1 MSSTLNVIITDAGIA
16 EVVNAQHTGTAPV
29 VLAQVGF
36 GRGIYTPTA
45 DQTALHDEIKR
56 VSTIAGGVVGSNI
69 MHIQALDSGESA
81 YAIYEIGVYT
91 ASGTLFAVYSQ
102 PMPILHKVANS
113 SIMCVIDF
121 VLSGVEPTDVTV
133 GDTDYTLAPATTT
146 NQGVVELA
154 TVEETTAG
162 TDTERA
168 VTPAD
173 AAAVYVNIAGEQAV
187 SGKKTFTDAE
197 FEALKL
203 GRMELSRNIVSS
215 EDCGVLEIYKNDN
228 DNAVISN
235 NYYVSGNYGSY
246 LINVRNI
253 SGNPNYNG
261 AEIGVAHTNTY
272 ASATNKAFLRLA
284 SSVANT
290 WHGFSV
296 QYDST
301 AAKNI
306 ATISAE
312 AINIDG
318 PTSFSGTATFANG
331 LTGNVTG
338 NVTGDVTGNLNG
350 LIPFYKKISYTHD
363 APVGML
369 LLVYIQRE
377 AALSAQ
383 ILLEAGEEVTFA
395 VSGADYSAET
405 VRFYLDN
412 NAVKAASGG
421 DPISGKFRMLSEVA
435 FNNQGDKG
443 IALVL
448 KTDN

>member
-1 MSSTLNVIITDAGIA
+1 MSSVLNVIITDAGIA

-45 DQTALHDEIKR
+45 DQTALHDEIRR

-81 YAIYEIGVYT
+81 YAVYEIGVYT
-91 ASGTLFAVYSQ
+91 ASGTLFAIYSQ

-133 GDTDYTLAPATTT
+133 GDTDYTLAPATTS
-146 NQGVVELA
+146 NLGVVELA

-173 AAAVYVNIAGEQAV
+173 AAAVYVNIAGDQAV
-187 SGKKTFTDAE
+187 TGKKTFTSAAFTNAE
-197 FEALKL
+197 FENLKL
-203 GRMELSRNIVSS
+203 GRMSLSRNIVSD
-215 EDCGVLEIYKNDN
+215 EDKGVLEKYLNDN
-228 DNAVISN
+228 STEVIRN

-246 LINVRNI
+246 SIAVRNVGG
-253 SGNPNYNG
+253 SPSYEG
-261 AEIGVAHTNTY
+261 AELTVAHTDTY
-272 ASATNKAFLRLA
+272 ASSVNRAALQIA

-306 ATISAE
+306 ATIAADAVNIQGPATFNDGITGDLTGKIPQPSYDGVRTSVSTGCIFLAWVSPSYNSGSLAIHAGQTIQSLADDDHAHVYP
-312 AINIDG
+312 AINDG
-318 PTSFSGTATFANG
+318 GTWRADTGVNVLLQGSF
-331 LTGNVTG
+331 
-338 NVTGDVTGNLNG
+338 
-350 LIPFYKKISYTHD
+350 I
-363 APVGML
+363 
-369 LLVYIQRE
+369 
-377 AALSAQ
+377 ALSALNLSGSNGGLA
-383 ILLEAGEEVTFA
+383 LL
-395 VSGADYSAET
+395 
-405 VRFYLDN
+405 
-412 NAVKAASGG
+412 
-421 DPISGKFRMLSEVA
+421 M
-435 FNNQGDKG
+435 
-443 IALVL
+443 AL
-448 KTDN
+448 

>member
-1 MSSTLNVIITDAGIA
+1 MSNVLNVVITNAGIA

-69 MHIQALDSGESA
+69 MHIQALDSGVDA
-81 YAIYEIGVYT
+81 YAVYEIGVYT

-102 PMPILHKVANS
+102 PIPILHKVANS

-121 VLSGVEPTDVTV
+121 VLSGVEPTAVTV
-133 GDTDYTLAPATTT
+133 GDTDYTLAPATAT

-187 SGKKTFTDAE
+187 TGKKTFTSAAFSAAE

-203 GRMELSRNIVSS
+203 GRMSLTRNIVSN
-215 EDCGVLEIYKNDN
+215 EDVGVLEKFLNDENAEIIY
-228 DNAVISN
+228 N

-246 LINVRNI
+246 TIRVNNASGSPSYDGAHVGI
-253 SGNPNYNG
+253 S
-261 AEIGVAHTNTY
+261 HFNTY
-272 ASATNKAFLRLA
+272 ASSSNKAFLQIA
-284 SSVANT
+284 GNAVNT

-296 QYDST
+296 GYDST

-306 ATISAE
+306 ATIAADAIIIQGPATFNDGIIGDLTGKIPQPSYSGGRTSVSAGCIFLAWVSPSYNSGSLTVHAGQTIQSMADDNYAHVYP
-312 AINIDG
+312 AINDG
-318 PTSFSGTATFANG
+318 GTWHAN
-331 LTGNVTG
+331 TGVNVLLQG
-338 NVTGDVTGNLNG
+338 NF
-350 LIPFYKKISYTHD
+350 I
-363 APVGML
+363 
-369 LLVYIQRE
+369 
-377 AALSAQ
+377 ALSA
-383 ILLEAGEEVTFA
+383 LNL
-395 VSGADYSAET
+395 
-405 VRFYLDN
+405 
-412 NAVKAASGG
+412 SGG
-421 DPISGKFRMLSEVA
+421 TGGL
-435 FNNQGDKG
+435 
-443 IALVL
+443 ALL
-448 KTDN
+448 MAI